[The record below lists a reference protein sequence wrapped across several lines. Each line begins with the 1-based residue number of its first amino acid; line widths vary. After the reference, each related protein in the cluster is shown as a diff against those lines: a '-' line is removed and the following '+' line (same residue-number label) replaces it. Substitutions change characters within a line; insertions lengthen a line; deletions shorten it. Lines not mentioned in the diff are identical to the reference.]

1 MATIKKRG
9 NSYLFR
15 CYDGYTQDGRQKERT
30 MTWKI
35 PEGMSEKKA
44 EKEALH
50 QASLFEESVRK
61 GLVLD
66 TKIKFSDFA
75 EKWFSDYA
83 DCNLRKTTLARYHDL
98 MKRILPVFGHMYMD
112 RIRPAHL
119 MTFYQE
125 LATTTIN
132 EKAHCKI
139 DLKEYL
145 KSKKLTKVK
154 LEELSGVSCSTIS
167 AIYQGKNIEKSKAQ
181 AIAKALNTSYDKL
194 FDSVGG
200 SNYSA
205 KTVQHYHRLLSSIFE
220 KAVKWQYI
228 VSNPCE
234 RVDPPKVQKV
244 DPSFLDQD
252 EAVKML
258 DYLQTE
264 PTNFRCAIE
273 VLLYTGMRRGEL
285 LGLKW
290 SDVDF
295 ENQLINIHQTSLYLK
310 EEGIFEDST
319 KNYSSERILKVPS
332 SVILSL
338 KNMQAWQD
346 TQKDIMC
353 DNWNDSG
360 FIFTALD
367 GSPMHPD
374 TLSGWFHRFIES
386 TDLPKIHLHSLRHTN
401 ATLMI
406 SNGVAVTTVAGQLGH
421 ANASTT
427 TKIYAHAIKS
437 AQAHASEVM
446 EDLLKHSTITTINQK
461 VNIG

>member
-1 MATIKKRG
+1 MATIKRRG

-83 DCNLRKTTLARYHDL
+83 NCNLRKTTLARYHDL
-98 MKRILPVFGHMYMD
+98 MKRILPIFGHMYMD
-112 RIRPAHL
+112 KIRPAHL

-125 LATTTIN
+125 LSTTVIN
-132 EKAHCKI
+132 EKAHCKV

-145 KSKKLTKVK
+145 KSKKMTKVK
-154 LEELSGVSCSTIS
+154 LEELSGVSDTTVS
-167 AIYQGKNIEKSKAQ
+167 AIYQGKNIEKSKAL
-181 AIAKALNTSYDKL
+181 AITNALNTSYDKL
-194 FDSVGG
+194 FESVGG
-200 SNYSA
+200 SCYSA
-205 KTVQHYHRLLSSIFE
+205 KTIQHYHRLLSAIFE

-228 VSNPCE
+228 ISNPCE

-244 DPSFLDQD
+244 EPLFLNQGEVDR
-252 EAVKML
+252 ML
-258 DYLQTE
+258 DFLQTE
-264 PTNFRCAIE
+264 PTNFRCAVE
-273 VLLYTGMRRGEL
+273 VLVNTGMRRGEL

-295 ENQLINIHQTSLYLK
+295 ENQLIYIHRTSLYLT

-332 SVILSL
+332 SVIFSL
-338 KNMQAWQD
+338 KNMKAWQD
-346 TQKDIMC
+346 TQEDILG
-353 DNWNDSG
+353 DNWKDSG

-374 TLSGWFHRFIES
+374 TLSGWFHKFIER
-386 TDLPKIHLHSLRHTN
+386 TDLPKIHLHSLRHTY
-401 ATLMI
+401 ATILI
-406 SNGVAVTTVAGQLGH
+406 ADGEAVTQVAGFLGH

-437 AQAHASEVM
+437 ADAKAYQASI
-446 EDLLKHSTITTINQK
+446 DLLKHSTITTIKKNERL
-461 VNIG
+461 G